1 MWCVLIFGLFFLVYG
16 IYMIATKKG
25 VKVFSKAIDDVTGS
39 EAVTQGVIAIIVGL
53 AIIGFWLLDF
63 LR

>member
-16 IYMIATKKG
+16 IYMIISKKG
-25 VKVFSKAIDDVTGS
+25 ARVFSKGHEDVTGGA
-39 EAVTQGVIAIIVGL
+39 AVAQGIIAIIVGL
-53 AIIGFWLLDF
+53 VIIGFWLLDF

>member
-1 MWCVLIFGLFFLVYG
+1 MWCILIFGLFFLVYG

-25 VKVFSKAIDDVTGS
+25 TKVFSKGYEDVTGGQ
-39 EAVTQGVIAIIVGL
+39 AVAQGVIAIIVGL
-53 AIIGFWLLDF
+53 VIIGFWLLDF

>member
-1 MWCVLIFGLFFLVYG
+1 MWCILIFGLFFLVYG

-25 VKVFSKAIDDVTGS
+25 MKVFSKGYEDVTGGQ
-39 EAVTQGVIAIIVGL
+39 AVAQGVIAIIVGL